1 MIYQRHLI
9 NTLITPLVITLA
21 IIISLVWLS
30 QIMRLAHVIELGVG
44 ITKFLFLT
52 LAALPTIALST
63 LPLASIVS
71 CFFGYNYLYSDRELI
86 ALSAAGLSNM
96 DIAKPA
102 IKLAVILTFICYL
115 FAFYF
120 SPASYHMLKED
131 MNYLRGNYIS
141 GIVHEHTFNQLSK
154 NVVLFVDEK
163 QSYGKMSGII
173 IFDNRNTSSPVTIF
187 ARLGEL
193 SVSNG
198 TPVFKLHDGIRQEID
213 KKGNM
218 NQLKFSHLVIA
229 LPSKHDIRSKT
240 SRDLQEYT
248 IYDLLYP
255 GDKYTPA
262 RLNEIIAEKHQ
273 RFTWP
278 GYVLALVILT
288 LAVYLHEPHS
298 RTGHKLVIIKIA
310 IAVTIPLYLHFTFH
324 NMASYK
330 PIFNLLCYLN
340 LLTTIVVGWAM
351 LRQDGKKLTLSN
363 NKCN

>member
-9 NTLITPLVITLA
+9 NTLITPLIITLT
-21 IIISLVWLS
+21 IIVSLVWLS
-30 QIMRLAHVIELGVG
+30 QIMKLAYVIELGVG
-44 ITKFLFLT
+44 ITKFIFLT
-52 LAALPTIALST
+52 IAALPTIALST
-63 LPLASIVS
+63 LPLASIVA
-71 CFFGYNYLYSDRELI
+71 CFFGYNYLHSDRELI

-96 DIAKPA
+96 DISKPA
-102 IKLAVILTFICYL
+102 IKLAGVMTLICYL
-115 FAFYF
+115 LAFYI

-131 MNYLRGNYIS
+131 MSYLRGNYIS

-163 QSYGKMSGII
+163 QSSGKMSGII
-173 IFDNRNTSSPVTIF
+173 IFDNRNTKSPITVF

-218 NQLKFSHLVIA
+218 NQMKFSHLVIA
-229 LPSKHDIRSKT
+229 LPSKHDIRSKA

-248 IYDLLYP
+248 INDLLYP

-262 RLNEIIAEKHQ
+262 RLNQIIAEKHQ

-288 LAVYLHEPHS
+288 LAVYLREPHS
-298 RTGHKLVIIKIA
+298 RTGHKLVIIKVA

-324 NMASYK
+324 NMASEK
-330 PIFNLLCYLN
+330 PIFNLFCYLN
-340 LLTTIVVGWAM
+340 LLTTIVVGWAI
-351 LRQDGKKLTLSN
+351 LRQGGGGLVPN
-363 NKCN
+363 INA